1 MDMSWGMLTLLT
13 WGVADFLA
21 RGVAL
26 RVGSLSTA
34 FLVQALGVVVPG
46 VALLVVMA
54 GSGAPEVD
62 WLPFAG
68 YSVATAGAIGL
79 AYAIYYTGLERG
91 SVSIVS
97 SVASAWL
104 LVTVVVAAVAFNEPV
119 RWEQGVLVLV
129 VIVGV
134 LVISLPGRGISQGP
148 TGVGYGLT
156 AMVFLGVALAM
167 WKPLTEAAG
176 PFLAVLAVRS
186 LASLVSLGYLRVR
199 GAALTWPAT
208 RVGVSLLLGAAFLD
222 AIGFVAYNVGLER
235 SSLVLTA
242 PLAAAHPLGTIA
254 LAMLIIRERP
264 TLRQWVGMSLT
275 IAGVMVLSAVSG
287 G

>member
-1 MDMSWGMLTLLT
+1 MIRNELNVQQRKAAFAKTFDKSDKRNFACVG
-13 WGVADFLA
+13 FLA
-21 RGVAL
+21 EHAFPEKDAAKSHAVKPADKPVAL
-26 RVGSLSTA
+26 
-34 FLVQALGVVVPG
+34 
-46 VALLVVMA
+46 
-54 GSGAPEVD
+54 
-62 WLPFAG
+62 
-68 YSVATAGAIGL
+68 
-79 AYAIYYTGLERG
+79 
-91 SVSIVS
+91 
-97 SVASAWL
+97 
-104 LVTVVVAAVAFNEPV
+104 
-119 RWEQGVLVLV
+119 
-129 VIVGV
+129 
-134 LVISLPGRGISQGP
+134 P
-148 TGVGYGLT
+148 TLD
-156 AMVFLGVALAM
+156 AMGVALAM

-222 AIGFVAYNVGLER
+222 AIGYVAYNVGLER

-264 TLRQWVGMSLT
+264 TLRQWVGISLT